1 MSNFIQLLKDIKE
14 SQAEE
19 KAKND
24 VIGNVAIASLE
35 GAIDN
40 GYQMTFAN
48 AKILLQGIILSAS
61 RNEDGAYYDW
71 DALKEQLKAMNTASQ
86 RYWSEE

>member
-1 MSNFIQLLKDIKE
+1 MSNFTQLLKDIKD

-35 GAIDN
+35 SVIDN

-61 RNEDGAYYDW
+61 RNEDGAYYNW

>member
-1 MSNFIQLLKDIKE
+1 MSNFTQLLKDIKE

-24 VIGNVAIASLE
+24 VIGNVAIASLD

-71 DALKEQLKAMNTASQ
+71 DALKEQLKAMNTASK
-86 RYWSEE
+86 RYWIEE

>member
-1 MSNFIQLLKDIKE
+1 MSNFTQLLKDIKE
-14 SQAEE
+14 SQEDE

-24 VIGNVAIASLE
+24 MIGNVAIASLE
-35 GAIDN
+35 FAIDN
-40 GYQMTFAN
+40 GYQISFAN
-48 AKILLQGIILSAS
+48 AKNLLSYIIKSAS

-71 DALKEQLKAMNTASQ
+71 DALKEQLTAMNTASK

>member
-1 MSNFIQLLKDIKE
+1 MSNFTKLLKDIKE

-35 GAIDN
+35 GVIDN

-48 AKILLQGIILSAS
+48 AKILLEKIIVSAS

-71 DALKEQLKAMNTASQ
+71 DALKEQLKAMNTASK

>member
-1 MSNFIQLLKDIKE
+1 MSNFTQLLKDIKE

-35 GAIDN
+35 GVIDN
-40 GYQMTFAN
+40 GYQMTFSGARN
-48 AKILLQGIILSAS
+48 LLSCIISSAS

-71 DALKEQLKAMNTASQ
+71 DALKEQLKVMNTASK

>member
-1 MSNFIQLLKDIKE
+1 MNQELDSSGRAAFNHLYNAI
-14 SQAEE
+14 EE
-19 KAKND
+19 
-24 VIGNVAIASLE
+24 
-35 GAIDN
+35 

-48 AKILLQGIILSAS
+48 AKILLEKIIVSAS

-71 DALKEQLKAMNTASQ
+71 DALKEQLKAMNTASK